1 MRDLIRKIL
10 REETDGVKTIKENY
24 EKVEKNLPKILKLIK
39 VMLKGHYDE
48 IKVGKK
54 NIFYGS
60 DNYLSESFLINIYNN
75 DGYFPVSI
83 KDLFNGIRDFVGI
96 DPSLYGVPLD
106 IQFVNTKTLKE
117 SKLEITKI
125 RRRTNELE
133 EELLYIMRNKAV
145 RNKVCIHSKEN
156 WIKNTFNEFFED
168 FEDYV
173 KAASLNSDEEKQIR
187 EFIYFNFQ
195 ELVEKFW
202 TLRCDKNSNQQNEQ
216 V

>member
-10 REETDGVKTIKENY
+10 KEETDGVKQIKDNY
-24 EKVEKNLPKILKLIK
+24 KKVEKNLPKILKLIK
-39 VMLKGHYDE
+39 VMLKGHYDD

-54 NIFYGS
+54 NVFYGS
-60 DNYLSESFLINIYNN
+60 DNYISESFLINIYNS
-75 DGYFPVSI
+75 DGYFPLTI
-83 KDLFNGIRDFVGI
+83 RDLFNGIRDFVGI

-106 IQFVNTKTLKE
+106 IQFTKTNSLKE
-117 SKLEITKI
+117 SKFEIIKL

-145 RNKVCIHSKEN
+145 RNKVCNYSKEG
-156 WIKNTFNEFFED
+156 WIENTFNEFFED

-173 KAASLNSDEEKQIR
+173 KAASLNSDEVKEIK

-202 TLRCDKNSNQQNEQ
+202 TLRCDKNSNQQNEK

>member
-10 REETDGVKTIKENY
+10 KEETDGVKQIKDNY
-24 EKVEKNLPKILKLIK
+24 KKVEKNLPKILKLIK
-39 VMLKGHYDE
+39 VMLKGHYDD

-54 NIFYGS
+54 NVFYGS
-60 DNYLSESFLINIYNN
+60 DNYISESFLINIYNS
-75 DGYFPVSI
+75 DGNFPLTI
-83 KDLFNGIRDFVGI
+83 RALFNSIRDFVGI
-96 DPSLYGVPLD
+96 DPSEYGVPLD
-106 IQFVNTKTLKE
+106 IQFIKTNSLKE
-117 SKLEITKI
+117 SRFEIIKL

-145 RNKVCIHSKEN
+145 RNKVCNYSKEG
-156 WIKNTFNEFFED
+156 WIENTFNEFFED

-173 KAASLNSDEEKQIR
+173 KAASLNSDEEKQIK